1 MAGQTATF
9 VNRPKWGAN
18 YPPESVARSKRQ
30 GSINVVYIPDRISH
44 CPTISGGTN
53 HFAGQITRRRKADRL
68 WAINPRKPSTSSRRR
83 SRPKSTNQNS
93 RSSRLCSRNNQAIK
107 SSNDCGS
114 RHNTQGNCR
123 SHAFLFQSRERVS
136 AFLFTGPPPAPQSVS
151 FSCPSR
157 VRHSFSDGGCLRL
170 LRSLTGRL
178 RGIRV
183 YFVQFVITT
192 SPATLPTPLAYRG
205 YYPFTA
211 PTSSINLG
219 AIPFKGRIKSTSP
232 VLMEVSGMLK
242 SCDVGRS

>member
-107 SSNDCGS
+107 SSKACGS
-114 RHNTQGNCR
+114 RQTRRETAEVMRFCSRAVNGSAPSYLRGRHRPLNPCR
-123 SHAFLFQSRERVS
+123 FLALRVS
-136 AFLFTGPPPAPQSVS
+136 AIALATADAFVS
-151 FSCPSR
+151 F
-157 VRHSFSDGGCLRL
+157 V
-170 LRSLTGRL
+170 
-178 RGIRV
+178 V
-183 YFVQFVITT
+183 
-192 SPATLPTPLAYRG
+192 
-205 YYPFTA
+205 
-211 PTSSINLG
+211 
-219 AIPFKGRIKSTSP
+219 
-232 VLMEVSGMLK
+232 
-242 SCDVGRS
+242 